1 MTVRSNSPTTE
12 AASLGQPVEARR
24 LYSERTHYGAGEG
37 KRLALALAFLAL
49 LPFAISLPV
58 MIAQRI
64 KHGLMFD
71 LPALI
76 VFGLALLI
84 VLMLLL
90 AQLTH
95 AVRARLLIGE
105 RAFTFTLPRGRGS
118 APMLHYMRQT
128 IPYSEIAEVELR
140 RELFG
145 GALMPVVLQGAH
157 VITKKGVDIRLGYVS
172 ETNADDD
179 FPFDSIAR
187 QLAERAGVRLV
198 EEEGVWRT
206 LHSKAQAK
214 AAGLIAGDAK
224 RVEPAELE
232 RLNRNHRRFGLAVV
246 NIVLAVLLIG
256 IAMDVATQSRA
267 LPPPAGSDATPAP
280 VSAAPP
286 GAAD

>member
-1 MTVRSNSPTTE
+1 MTE
-12 AASLGQPVEARR
+12 AARLGQSVEPRL

-37 KRLALALAFLAL
+37 KRVALALAILAL
-49 LPFAISLPV
+49 LPFAVSLPV
-58 MIAQRI
+58 MITQRI
-64 KHGLMFD
+64 THGLMFD
-71 LPALI
+71 IPALI

-84 VLMLLL
+84 VMALLL

-95 AVRARLLIGE
+95 AVRARVLIGE
-105 RAFTFTLPRGRGS
+105 RALTFTLPRGRGS

-128 IPYSEIAEVELR
+128 IPHSEIAEVELR

-157 VITKKGVDIRLGYVS
+157 VITKKGVDVRLGYVS

-179 FPFDSIAR
+179 FPFDRIAR
-187 QLAERAGVRLV
+187 QLAERAGVPLV
-198 EEEGVWRT
+198 EEDGAWRT
-206 LHSKAQAK
+206 LHSKSQAK

-246 NIVLAVLLIG
+246 NIVLAVLLVG
-256 IAMDVATQSRA
+256 IAMDIAEQSRMA
-267 LPPPAGSDATPAP
+267 PAAG
-280 VSAAPP
+280 VIAAPGSAKVAEP